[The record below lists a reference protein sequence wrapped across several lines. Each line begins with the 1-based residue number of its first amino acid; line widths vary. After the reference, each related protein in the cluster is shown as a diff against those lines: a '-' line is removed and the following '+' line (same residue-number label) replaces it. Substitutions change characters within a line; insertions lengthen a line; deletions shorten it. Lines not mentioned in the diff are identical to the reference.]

1 MDIARIARG
10 ARFGLLAALLLLVVG
25 SGDRVPRRESP
36 PIPLPALADTAG
48 QHPLH
53 AGLAPVLATAL
64 AADQA
69 NAYAVL
75 PFGDQRD
82 AFRAANSAQHLT
94 TAFLP
99 DGLAITDDSASGA
112 PAKWEMH
119 LAAIGD
125 GANLLPVA
133 AALPTLNGTRVEYR
147 RGNVTEWYLNSPLG
161 VEQGFTLATPPV
173 GVRTGDLVLAVNV
186 TGAVTADDG
195 AGGITL
201 ALPDGGQARYGQL
214 TATDATGRALP
225 ARLVADGGAIQIV
238 VNDRGAVYP
247 VVVDPLVQ
255 QGSKLLGSGET
266 GQGYFGYAVALSG
279 DGNTALIGALND
291 NSALGAAFVFTGSG
305 GVWTPQGSKLTGSG
319 EIGQGEFGYAV
330 ALSGDGNTALIG
342 ALNDNSSVGAAFAFA
357 FIITDV
363 VPTGGTPQSAPVGAA
378 FATPFSVHAVYSATG
393 AAAPNTTVTFTAP
406 TVGASGAFPG
416 GATSA
421 TVTTDASGNATAP
434 LFTANA
440 TAGNY
445 AVLASASGGQAVF
458 ALGNAA
464 GSAATIIAS
473 TGSSQSATI
482 GAPFATTLR
491 ATVLDMYD
499 NPVPGVAVTFAA
511 PGTGASGTFGGST
524 TVTTNS
530 NGVAIAPLFTAN
542 AIAGSFTV
550 SATATG
556 VSVPTTF
563 ALTNTPGP
571 AASLAFTGFPASV
584 VAGVAQSFT
593 LTARD
598 SGGNIATGYTG
609 TVSFASVNTAATLP
623 ATYTFTPADRGMH
636 TFAATLLTV
645 GTGRGITAT
654 DTVTGSITGS
664 QSGIAVLPA
673 VTTFAPFN
681 GPQAGG
687 TPVTITGIGLT
698 GATSVTIGGSAC
710 TGMNSTGTSLTC
722 TTTGHAVAGT
732 VDVVVTTPNGVGTLV
747 HGFTYLPVSMSPAPV
762 GRSGGAGGSGGS
774 PAPAP
779 QARTGSSG
787 SGNASVP
794 AAVPGG
800 QPGGGNPAPAPV
812 PPGR

>member
-1 MDIARIARG
+1 MDIVRIARG

-36 PIPLPALADTAG
+36 PIPLPAHADTAG
-48 QHPLH
+48 QYPLP

-69 NAYAVL
+69 NAYAVTPL
-75 PFGDQRD
+75 GDQRD
-82 AFRAANSAQHLT
+82 AFQATNPAQHLT
-94 TAFLP
+94 TAFHA
-99 DGLAITDDSASGA
+99 DGLAVTGDPAGDASSAT
-112 PAKWEMH
+112 WRMH

-125 GANLLPVA
+125 GTALLPVA
-133 AALPTLNGTRVEYR
+133 AAPPTLNGTRVEYR
-147 RGNVTEWYLNSPLG
+147 RGNVTEWYVNSPLG

-173 GVRTGDLVLAVNV
+173 GAGTGDLVLAVNV

-195 AGGITL
+195 ARGITL
-201 ALPDGGQARYGQL
+201 ALPGGGQARYGEL

-225 ARLVADGGAIQIV
+225 ARLVADGGEIHIV
-238 VNDRGAVYP
+238 VDDRGAVYP

-255 QGSKLLGSGET
+255 QGSTLLGGGET
-266 GQGYFGYAVALSG
+266 GAGYFGSAVALSG
-279 DGNTALIGALND
+279 DGNIALIGAPHD
-291 NSALGAAFVFTGSG
+291 NGNVGAAFAFTRSG
-305 GVWTPQGSKLTGSG
+305 GVWTPQGSKLLGSG
-319 EIGQGEFGYAV
+319 ETGQGAFGSAV
-330 ALSGDGNTALIG
+330 ALSGDRNTLLIG
-342 ALNDNSSVGAAFAFA
+342 AVGDNYYVGAAFAFA
-357 FIITDV
+357 VITDA
-363 VPTGGTPQSAPVGAA
+363 VPTGGTPQSAPVGAS
-378 FATPFSVHAVYSATG
+378 FATPFSVHAVYSTTG

-406 TVGASGAFPG
+406 TVGASGTFPG

-434 LFTANA
+434 RFTANA

-473 TGSSQSATI
+473 TGSNQSATI
-482 GAPFATTLR
+482 GTVFSTTLS
-491 ATVLDMYD
+491 AVVMDLHH
-499 NPVPGVAVTFAA
+499 NPVPGLSVIFAI
-511 PGTGASGTFGGST
+511 PGSGASGSFAGSS
-524 TVTTNS
+524 TVTTDS

-542 AIAGSFTV
+542 AIAGSYTV

-563 ALTNTPGP
+563 ALTTTPGP

-609 TVSFASVNTAATLP
+609 TVHFTSSDPAATLP
-623 ATYTFTPADRGMH
+623 SNYTFTAADQGVH
-636 TFAATLLTV
+636 TFAATLPTV

-673 VTTFAPFN
+673 VTTVAPFN

-710 TGMNSTGTSLTC
+710 TVMGVNGAGTSLTC
-722 TTTGHAVAGT
+722 TTRGHAVAGT
-732 VDVVVTTPNGVGTLV
+732 VDVVVTTPNGIGTLV
-747 HGFTYLPVSMSPAPV
+747 QRRRELRVF
-762 GRSGGAGGSGGS
+762 
-774 PAPAP
+774 
-779 QARTGSSG
+779 QADS
-787 SGNASVP
+787 
-794 AAVPGG
+794 
-800 QPGGGNPAPAPV
+800 Q
-812 PPGR
+812 

>member
-266 GQGYFGYAVALSG
+266 GQGY
-279 DGNTALIGALND
+279 
-291 NSALGAAFVFTGSG
+291 
-305 GVWTPQGSKLTGSG
+305 
-319 EIGQGEFGYAV
+319 FGYAV